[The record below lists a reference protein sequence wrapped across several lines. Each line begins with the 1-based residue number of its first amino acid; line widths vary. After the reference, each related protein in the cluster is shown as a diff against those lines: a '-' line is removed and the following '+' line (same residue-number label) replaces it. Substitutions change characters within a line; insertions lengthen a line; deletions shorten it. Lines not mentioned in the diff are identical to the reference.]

1 VSKFYAATLRY
12 LQNKNFMRPL
22 LLLFAELLIATIG
35 ALRTTPPDDPAITP
49 KKEIKHEVKHI
60 NWLTIE
66 EAYKLTQKKPK
77 KFVID
82 VYTDWCGWCKV
93 MDRQTFSK
101 PAIVDY
107 VNENFYA
114 VRLNAEQTAPITLGQ
129 HTFKYVGSGGRGVHE
144 LAAAL
149 MKNQM
154 SYPTTVFMDEKFNL
168 IQPVPGYMEPRMFHQ
183 IITYFGGNN
192 HQKEPFDQFK
202 TGTYAKAYQ
211 TSLAAGK

>member
-1 VSKFYAATLRY
+1 MK
-12 LQNKNFMRPL
+12 PL
-22 LLLFAELLIATIG
+22 LLLFAELCLVTFG
-35 ALRTTPPDDPAITP
+35 ALRTTPPADLF
-49 KKEIKHEVKHI
+49 KEPVPVKETKHI

-93 MDRQTFSK
+93 MDQKTFSK
-101 PAIVDY
+101 PAIIDY

-114 VRLNAEQTAPITLGQ
+114 VRFNAEQTAPITLGQ
-129 HTFKYVGSGGRGVHE
+129 QTFKYVGSGGRGVHE

-154 SYPTTVFMDEKFNL
+154 SYPTTVFMDEKFQL
-168 IQPVPGYMEPRMFHQ
+168 IQPVPGYMEPRTFHQ

-202 TGTYAKAYQ
+202 TATYAKTYQ
-211 TSLAAGK
+211 TSLTAEK